1 MGNRHMRRYS
11 TSLITGKCKSKPQRG
26 TTPYLSEWLSSERTQ
41 ITTVGE
47 DVNRREPSYTVGGNV
62 NLCSH
67 CEKQY
72 GGFTKTKNGTTV

>member
-26 TTPYLSEWLSSERTQ
+26 TTSYLSEWLSSERTQ